1 MFKIISWHP
10 LGKSF
15 AASISFAKVQVGKT
29 HGDVDCISSIC
40 LTLLFWFGHKRS
52 EMEGRIME
60 IREVKWSMQEGEMGQ
75 PRYASIISF
84 DYDSLGIHFN
94 T

>member
-1 MFKIISWHP
+1 MFKIISWYP

-15 AASISFAKVQVGKT
+15 ASSISFAKVQVGKI

-40 LTLLFWFGHKRS
+40 LTLLSWFGNKRS
-52 EMEGRIME
+52 EMEGCIME
-60 IREVKWSMQEGEMGQ
+60 IREVKWRMREGDMGQ
-75 PRYASIISF
+75 PRYASIISS